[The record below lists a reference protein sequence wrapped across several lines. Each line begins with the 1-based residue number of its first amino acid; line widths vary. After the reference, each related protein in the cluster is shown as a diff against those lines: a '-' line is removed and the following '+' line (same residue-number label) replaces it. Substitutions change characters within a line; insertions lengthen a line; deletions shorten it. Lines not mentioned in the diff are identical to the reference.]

1 MDMAIGG
8 VQLEAIQ
15 SALSLQELAA
25 DALTRLA
32 TPQVASLAKALT
44 DLMVV
49 EHVVEAQIAVM
60 QAADETTGQLL
71 DLLA

>member
-1 MDMAIGG
+1 MNMAIGS

-32 TPQVASLAKALT
+32 TPQVAGVAKALT